1 MKDIRSL
8 LYLTEPVNIMFKDE
22 NSYKNFCDKI
32 KEDNDIIPLSN
43 ILTYLNED
51 NNFDMVYDYGWTKSQ
66 LIHILE
72 NINIPDYPTD
82 IIYNINITLPVAT
95 NCH

>member
-32 KEDNDIIPLSN
+32 KEDNDIIPLSYFRKYKYSR
-43 ILTYLNED
+43 LSY
-51 NNFDMVYDYGWTKSQ
+51 
-66 LIHILE
+66 
-72 NINIPDYPTD
+72 
-82 IIYNINITLPVAT
+82 
-95 NCH
+95 